1 MLAHRASKKNNKK
14 NGGIE
19 MSKSDCHWCN
29 GNGCDVCNYTGE
41 ELDY

>member
-1 MLAHRASKKNNKK
+1 MTLYFYCDN
-14 NGGIE
+14 
-19 MSKSDCHWCN
+19 CHWCN